1 MVRRVSN
8 ANIDADTSA
17 YMSVGARSAPCRGA
31 AAATVTNAVGG
42 GGGGGVLAG

>member
-17 YMSVGARSAPCRGA
+17 YMSVGARSAPWRGA
-31 AAATVTNAVGG
+31 AAATVSNAV